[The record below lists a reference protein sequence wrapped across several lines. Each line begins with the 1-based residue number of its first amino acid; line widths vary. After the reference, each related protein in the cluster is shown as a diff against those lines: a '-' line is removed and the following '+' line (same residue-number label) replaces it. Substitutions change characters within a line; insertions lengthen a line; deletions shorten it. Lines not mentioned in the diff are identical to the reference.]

1 MTVQRFCKP
10 NQLCMFVFLTH
21 CFPFIPMCADAST
34 LHVPKDHQTIQKAI
48 ETANQGDVVL
58 VSPGTYYERLRMKA
72 GVIVRSV
79 GGQEQGEVGLLRA
92 EKTIIDGSRVVSE
105 QAEGLSDQPGVLMAE
120 GATLDGFTVTG
131 VGLYDE
137 QSWQHHHET
146 RGEEQTYDKIGK
158 PGVAGIT
165 VVGIQHCSV
174 LNNIV
179 HHIGYTG
186 IVVMG
191 SEGVIVAP
199 RIANNV
205 TFRNMGGGIGA
216 MMKSSPV
223 IDSNICFENFYAG
236 IGHASGAEPTVIN
249 NQCYRN
255 IRAGIG
261 ISEGSK
267 PLVRGNRCY
276 ENRRAGIGVRT
287 GSDTIPI
294 IENNDCFDNGMAGIG
309 VSDHA
314 SAVIRS
320 NRCYRNLE
328 AGIGCREGATPEI
341 ISNEC
346 YENGMSGIGSRLQ
359 ASPVIR
365 DNKCHHNQTAGIG
378 SQDGSTATLI
388 GNECYENEAAGI
400 GIEDHSEVTARDNQ
414 CYRNR
419 QAGIGVRLEASAV
432 IQGNHCFEN
441 DLAGIGV
448 EDAADAVIT
457 DNTCE
462 KNLAAGIGVRGGA
475 TATLYRNR
483 CKENAKVAIGVDAGS
498 SAKIFDNYLMRTG
511 GMPPMIAIKGGSQAL
526 IVANQIVGGGVAGVL
541 VQGHAK
547 ILNNQFSG
555 NGPRGGGPPN
565 FGVWVHEDSSVSV
578 VSNQFKDWRHAVSAS
593 KAKQATVIDNQV
605 EGFLKAAIVIQ
616 GTKQGCQV
624 YSNVAI
630 SGDAAAQCV
639 RVGED
644 EQTSLADNVLRK
656 PDPSSGAESSLK

>member
-1 MTVQRFCKP
+1 MLKRFCKP
-10 NQLCMFVFLTH
+10 NQLCVCFLSGLLLSLGSASRGVF
-21 CFPFIPMCADAST
+21 AST
-34 LHVPKDHQTIQKAI
+34 LYVPKDHQTIQSAI
-48 ETANQGDVVL
+48 DHASQGDEVL
-58 VSPGTYYERLRMKA
+58 VAPGIYRERVRMKK
-72 GVIVRSV
+72 GITVRSV
-79 GGQEQGEVGLLRA
+79 GGQNRGNVGLLRA
-92 EKTIIDGSRVVSE
+92 EKTTIDGTDVV
-105 QAEGLSDQPGVLMAE
+105 SDQPGVLMAE

-137 QSWQHHHET
+137 ESWNHHHST

-158 PGVAGIT
+158 PGVAGIS
-165 VVGIQHCSV
+165 VIGIQHCSV

-191 SEGVIVAP
+191 AEGVSVAP
-199 RIANNV
+199 RIAHNV
-205 TFRNMGGGIGA
+205 TYRNMGGGIGA

-223 IDSNICFENFYAG
+223 IESNICYENFYAG
-236 IGHASGAEPTVIN
+236 IGHATGAEPKVVN
-249 NQCYRN
+249 NECYRN

-287 GSDTIPI
+287 SDDTIPI
-294 IENNDCFDNGMAGIG
+294 IEDNDCFDNGMAGIG

-320 NRCYRNLE
+320 NRCFRNLE

-341 ISNEC
+341 IGNEC

-365 DNKCHHNQTAGIG
+365 DNLCHHNGTAGIG

-388 GNECYENEAAGI
+388 GNKCYENEAAGI
-400 GIEDHSEVTARDNQ
+400 GIEDHAKVTARGNH

-432 IQGNHCFEN
+432 IQGNHCYEN

-448 EDAADAVIT
+448 DDAADALIS
-457 DNTCE
+457 DNSCE
-462 KNLAAGIGVRGGA
+462 KNLAAGIGIRGGA

-483 CKENAKVAIGVDAGS
+483 CEENGKVAIGVDTGS
-498 SAKIFDNYLMRTG
+498 NAKLFDNHLMRTG

-526 IVANQIVGGGVAGVL
+526 IVANQIIGGGVAGVL
-541 VQGHAK
+541 VQGRAK
-547 ILNNQFSG
+547 ILDNQFSG

-565 FGVWVHEDSSVSV
+565 FGVWGHEDSSVSV
-578 VSNQFKDWRHAVSAS
+578 VNNQFKDWRHAVSAN
-593 KAKQATVIDNQV
+593 KANHVQVIDNQV
-605 EGFLKAAIVIQ
+605 EGFLKTAIVIQ
-616 GTKQGCQV
+616 GTKRGNQI
-624 YSNVAI
+624 YNNVAI
-630 SGDAAAQCV
+630 SGDATDRCV
-639 RVGED
+639 RVGD
-644 EQTSLADNVLRK
+644 EERSVLANNVMRK
-656 PDPSSGAESSLK
+656 PGPSAESGLSSE